1 MVDDKEIGTEGL
13 VMLIKA
19 ALEHYAAL
27 YGKKTAQQAT
37 KEAYREVFMEDNRR
51 G

>member
-1 MVDDKEIGTEGL
+1 MVDDKEIGAEGL
-13 VMLIKA
+13 AMLLKA
-19 ALEHYAAL
+19 TFKHYAEV

>member
-1 MVDDKEIGTEGL
+1 MTDDKEIGVEGL

-19 ALEHYAAL
+19 AFEYYAAL
-27 YGKKTAQQAT
+27 YGKKTALQAA